1 MIDPYRMVVV
11 NIISSL
17 LLFGGILFYKFI
29 YPKKKINLFFLLILI
44 SILPVI
50 SIFRTGTYESGDF
63 NIHIYRS
70 MAFYD
75 ALKDGQIIPSWP
87 KDLNGTYGYPLFI
100 FNYNFPYYIISLFH
114 YLGFS
119 FVLSMKLFLGLA
131 YILSGVF
138 MYLWSKKELN
148 NNLAAFTVS
157 IFYLFTPYHLVN
169 LHFRTSIGEITV
181 FALLPLLLFYI
192 QMFLT
197 NSKGII
203 LLYISLIF
211 SFIILSH
218 AGTGFFSLIIII
230 PYILY
235 RIYFKKISSRKINGH
250 QLLFSL
256 FTSFLLGIIISS
268 YIFLPYL
275 LFAKHTYANLLTS
288 STVSFAH
295 TKDLLYSPWRMGFL
309 FQGPKGE
316 LSFLI
321 GYTQIF
327 ILCII
332 SLLSFKKFYN
342 RSKISSE
349 ILWLVIAFIIIFLI
363 TPFSYQIW
371 KTFPF
376 LNVIQFSYRL
386 LLLLTLC
393 IAMLAGKFVLNFS
406 KKTWIIYFLLILTI
420 GYTMLNWGNRRVIST
435 IDDNVLKNNL
445 PKSTIEGEGFCCA
458 GSTIWTDIKHP
469 WIGKTPQK
477 HLEIIEGKAEWKDI
491 SRTSIRHT
499 YILFAKTPITVRE
512 NTLYFPGW
520 TVKDNQ
526 SQIQAYYTV
535 NSPRGII
542 KFNLSPGLHFIQV
555 AYKDIP
561 LFWLSKL
568 VSIVIIIII
577 IIIIIFHNAKRL
589 SHRKYL

>member
-1 MIDPYRMVVV
+1 VIDPYRMVVV

-29 YPKKKINLFFLLILI
+29 YPKKKINLFILLILI

-50 SIFRTGTYESGDF
+50 SIFRQGTYESGDF

-75 ALKDGQIIPSWP
+75 VLMDGQIIPSWP

-131 YILSGVF
+131 YILSGAF
-138 MYLWSKKELN
+138 MFLWSKNEFKN
-148 NNLAAFTVS
+148 NITAFTAS
-157 IFYLFTPYHLVN
+157 IFYLFAPYHLVD
-169 LHFRTSIGEITV
+169 LHFRVSIGEITV
-181 FALLPLLLFYI
+181 FALLPLLFFCI
-192 QMFLT
+192 KKFLD
-197 NSKGII
+197 NREKII
-203 LLYISLIF
+203 LLYIGLIYSL
-211 SFIILSH
+211 IILSH
-218 AGTGFFSLIIII
+218 AGIGLFSLIIII

-235 RIYFKKISSRKINGH
+235 HIYVKQTSNRKINRH
-250 QLLFSL
+250 QLMFSL
-256 FTSFLLGIIISS
+256 FISIVLGLTISS

-275 LFAKHTYANLLTS
+275 LFAKYTYANLLTS
-288 STVSFAH
+288 STVSFVPIQ
-295 TKDLLYSPWRMGFL
+295 DLLFSYWRMGFL

-327 ILCII
+327 ILCMM
-332 SLLSFKKFYN
+332 SLIYFKKFYN
-342 RSKISSE
+342 RSKINSE

-371 KTFPF
+371 KTFSF

-386 LLLLTLC
+386 LLLLTIC
-393 IAMLAGKFVLNFS
+393 ISMLAGYYALYLS
-406 KKTWIIYFLLILTI
+406 KKTWLIYFLLALTI
-420 GYTMLNWGNRRVIST
+420 GYTMLNWGNRRVIPT
-435 IDDNVLKNNL
+435 IDDNVLRNNL
-445 PKSTIEGEGFCCA
+445 AKSTIEGEGFCCA

-469 WIGKTPQK
+469 WIGETPQK
-477 HLEIIEGKAEWKDI
+477 HLEITKGEAQWKEI
-491 SRTSIRHT
+491 SRTSIKHE
-499 YILFAKTPITVRE
+499 YILFAKTPITVKE

-520 TVKDNQ
+520 IVKDNQ
-526 SQIQAYYTV
+526 NKIDVYYSI
-535 NSPRGII
+535 NNPRGVI

-555 AYKDIP
+555 EYKDIP
-561 LFWLSKL
+561 PFLLSKF
-568 VSIVIIIII
+568 VSIPGIIIVL
-577 IIIIIFHNAKRL
+577 IIIIFHNAKHLFR
-589 SHRKYL
+589 RRYL